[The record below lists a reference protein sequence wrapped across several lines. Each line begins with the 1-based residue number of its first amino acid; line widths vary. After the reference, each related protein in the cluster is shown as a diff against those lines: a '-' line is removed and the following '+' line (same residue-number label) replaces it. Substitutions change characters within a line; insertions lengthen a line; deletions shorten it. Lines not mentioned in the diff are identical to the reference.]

1 MVTLSEYIAQMLARG
16 AFLHEFHPPLLDRPD
31 EVSFGVALAED
42 VLFSL
47 VKLHLSATCEI
58 EQVGFRE
65 NVEGGVLL
73 QEVGHALSNDGCSHG
88 LLMVGITGLGVVRG
102 QGTAQR
108 HGWSQ

>member
-1 MVTLSEYIAQMLARG
+1 
-16 AFLHEFHPPLLDRPD
+16 LLDRPD

-73 QEVGHALSNDGCSHG
+73 QEVGHA
-88 LLMVGITGLGVVRG
+88 VE
-102 QGTAQR
+102 
-108 HGWSQ
+108 

>member
-1 MVTLSEYIAQMLARG
+1 
-16 AFLHEFHPPLLDRPD
+16 
-31 EVSFGVALAED
+31 
-42 VLFSL
+42 
-47 VKLHLSATCEI
+47 
-58 EQVGFRE
+58 
-65 NVEGGVLL
+65 VLL